1 MNSSFSRRALGF
13 GIVAALLFGT
23 HAVVARFLTGD
34 LHGLQIAV
42 LRLWIA
48 SAILL
53 LILKARGLNVF
64 PIRFDRFK
72 LVAILGFV
80 LNYAVFHIGL
90 ERTSATNAM
99 VLENTAP
106 FFVLLLLAG
115 AGIERVRLIDIV
127 ATLLVMSGVF
137 LTVRHDFDPG
147 ATGSFGDILMIAAGF
162 TWALFIIGSSRCV
175 QNTEAPGERLQLL
188 FQVLLCSAVILTPG
202 FFLYPFSPTAEDMFW
217 LVFLAVFPTAFGY
230 FLWYEAMAGVST
242 VTSALLFV
250 LSVVFTFI
258 NAAIF
263 LGEPLT
269 LDIVLGG
276 ALVIIAV
283 ILPSLFSAG
292 KEPDLPETDERGS
305 SDP

>member
-1 MNSSFSRRALGF
+1 MDTGFSKRALGF
-13 GIVAALLFGT
+13 GVVAALLFGT
-23 HAVVARFLTGD
+23 HSVVVRFLTSD
-34 LHGLQIAV
+34 LHGMQIAV

-48 SAILL
+48 SAILF
-53 LILKARGLNVF
+53 LILKLKGQSAF
-64 PIRFDRFK
+64 PIRFDKYK
-72 LVAILGFV
+72 LLAIFGFV
-80 LNYAVFHIGL
+80 LNYAVFHVGL
-90 ERTSATNAM
+90 EETSATNAM

-106 FFVLLLLAG
+106 FFVLLLLAV
-115 AGIERVRLIDIV
+115 AGIERVRLIDVI
-127 ATLLVMSGVF
+127 ATALVMAGVY

-147 ATGSFGDILMIAAGF
+147 ATGSVGDLLMIFAGF
-162 TWALFIIGSSRCV
+162 TWGLFIIGSSHSV
-175 QNTEAPGERLQLL
+175 QNTEAPMERLRLL

-202 FFLYPFSPTAEDMFW
+202 FFFYPFEPTVGDLFW

-263 LGEPLT
+263 LGEALT
-269 LDIVLGG
+269 LEMILGG
-276 ALVIIAV
+276 SMVIVAV

-292 KEPDLPETDERGS
+292 TKTAEKGPEEGS
-305 SDP
+305 